1 MDIGA
6 FDIILLFILAIVVSM
21 IIGYNIIYI
30 IDKKIS
36 SVNINIPPIHVPKP
50 SVTVRI
56 NRSKDN
62 YDVFVDK
69 SYGKPKVDEN
79 KKATAMNKVSNKQQT
94 TSPIEKVKIDVVE
107 PFGNYAAA
115 NLKKM

>member
-1 MDIGA
+1 MDIST

-50 SVTVRI
+50 SVTVKI
-56 NRSKDN
+56 NRTRDN
-62 YDVFVDK
+62 YDVYVDK
-69 SYGKPKVDEN
+69 TY
-79 KKATAMNKVSNKQQT
+79 KKNTNSKNEQKLNIKKEETLSNNINQ
-94 TSPIEKVKIDVVE
+94 VKMDVVE

-115 NLKKM
+115 NIKKN